1 MHISESTTW
10 KYAATETENWY
21 TPSFDASSWSSA
33 VAGSFPAFTGTDVN
47 RYYRTTLTVPS
58 DVSGFVA
65 FELGVYTEF
74 DYELYFN
81 GEQVLSGE
89 AITGAVYN
97 RISFPIHKL
106 PSDSVV
112 IAVAIHDATDA
123 DLFKGFFHFITPTS
137 NRVFDGSCNSNH
149 PADVSTEGMAMA
161 FDNNRNTKWY
171 ASSLPAYD
179 TYIYES
185 GREFINAYSIT
196 STGGQ
201 AVRRPT
207 AWTVSGSNDGTAW
220 TVVDQR
226 SAIHFTNMYQTLK
239 FALPHQSES
248 YSQYKIEFTA
258 VESGTAL
265 EIAIIQFL
273 IDDVAYASTPV
284 LSYPSTVELFVGQTD
299 IAILPNAGFQSFQ
312 ISPSLPAGLSFST
325 ESGTISG
332 SPATAAASASYE
344 VTATHVSTGTTSY
357 TATISLAVVACGTD
371 KTRVDIV
378 KKDAGLGT
386 ADQWILKSGETVIDS
401 HIGRDIMGSQIAGE
415 ESFAYCLTPGKYS
428 LTLSQ
433 KFGKGWH
440 NAAYIDVRVYL
451 DSTET
456 MNVLHYTLLPGEK
469 EATIDFNTAVLSNN
483 DMTSWN
489 YKADGTVPSNW
500 NAVSFSD
507 TWSTIPATRPSVAQS
522 VWLLRRA
529 VTVSSIT
536 GFMGFELRVY
546 ARAGVVVYLNGN
558 EYFRTNVVGDVTA
571 SSTASVTSSTPS
583 WKYFYGRVG
592 TGHLIAG
599 QNTFAIAIVNSD
611 STSTSM
617 DVKVS
622 LRLTTMNSMS
632 LGLDTTVTDTAHES
646 TATVGANL
654 FHGDYST
661 RFKAVWSS
669 EDIVITAAFNG
680 GVYANMYCLVA
691 SWNAPDNYP
700 GKWTISTSTDG
711 STFTEAVTADHN
723 QFSHIY
729 ERQCFTFNTPSAA
742 LRALRFT
749 VKAPS
754 VAEAVNIQL
763 DAIDLYF
770 VDPSQVT
777 IPTFTYEGTPITVYA
792 GADVVITPTTSY
804 YHGFTVSPDLP
815 AGLVLLDNGTIRGRV
830 ESVMD
835 PVLVTVSGKDFAG
848 NTVTG
853 TLSMLVVSCSDTH
866 SIVRFVTGDT
876 GGTGDRMVVGLTT
889 ADQTI
894 YYNDNIA
901 DYTLSI
907 DWAWCL
913 PADLYTF
920 TFVMKEGNN
929 WNSGYTIY
937 SGSTTS
943 TGTVNAAATP
953 VRIALS
959 TLQFIHEG
967 THEYEYVMPSE
978 STPTNYYLKSTTRNW
993 QTATPGNFP
1002 IVPKYTS
1009 IYCTTFNAS
1018 RLDLYGTV
1026 VIGVKVKGGFIMY
1039 LNDQEINRV
1048 NLGASATFN
1057 SPATDSFT
1065 TDTFVEYIDSA
1076 QLSLIQDG
1084 ENFICVEV
1092 HKKTASAE
1100 AENTFDMYIRPLAG
1114 GRDIIADGEAS
1125 ASHPGYYDGYYDER
1139 YPNLFDKITNNK
1151 WFSNDYACSNQYGQ
1165 YTFNNK
1171 RREYANY
1178 LVLYQANNNGRNPHT
1193 VKVLGSNTPDDENS
1207 WSILTSGSV
1216 SYPGAGY
1223 GYYTTFSFYPSKPYN
1238 SYRILLNGCNGEGIE
1253 LSEIVLYSNAIEGA
1267 FCRPSNGIP
1276 GALENGI
1283 SEGPCPDGYTGSISY
1298 RCTAGEF
1305 VEEARQC
1312 IPAAPKDLAYPE
1324 DTYDLMTKESYE
1336 IVPTFVGFDVTFTSL
1351 PSMPSGLT
1359 LNPSTGVISG
1369 TPTAEQIATRYMI
1382 LCKNDGGNDQVDI
1395 KISVTAKP
1403 IPVWVYIVIALVVVL
1418 IIAAVVVIVIVSL
1431 KKKKTAKK
1439 KPSSK
1444 KTLPKTV
1451 QPKPKDTGAKVAV

>member
-1 MHISESTTW
+1 MHISETTTW
-10 KYAATETENWY
+10 KYASTETENWY
-21 TPSFDASSWSSA
+21 TPTFDASSWSSA
-33 VAGSFPAFTGTDVN
+33 VAGSFPAFTSSDVS

-74 DYELYFN
+74 EYELYFN
-81 GEQVLSGE
+81 GEQVLSGD

-106 PSDSVV
+106 PSESVV
-112 IAVAIHDATDA
+112 IAVAIHDATDE
-123 DLFKGFFHFITPTS
+123 DYFKAFLHFIAPSS
-137 NRVFDGSCNSNH
+137 NRVFDGSCSSNH
-149 PADVSTEGMAMA
+149 QADSSTEGMAMA
-161 FDNNRNTKWY
+161 YDNNRNTKWY

-201 AVRRPT
+201 AARRPT
-207 AWTVSGSNDGTAW
+207 AWTVSASNDGSTW
-220 TVVDQR
+220 TVLDQR
-226 SAIHFTNMYQTLK
+226 SAIHFTNMYQTMK

-248 YSQYKIEFTA
+248 YAQYKIEFTA

-265 EIAIIQFL
+265 EIAVIQFL
-273 IDDVAYASTPV
+273 IDDVAYVSTPV
-284 LSYPSTVELFVGQTD
+284 LSYPSTVELFVGQTNV
-299 IAILPNAGFQSFQ
+299 AILPNAGFQSFE
-312 ISPSLPAGLSFST
+312 ISPSLPAGLSFSS

-332 SPATAAASASYE
+332 SPTAAAASASYE
-344 VTATHVSTGTTSY
+344 VTATHVSTGSTSY
-357 TATISLAVVACGTD
+357 TATISLAVIACGTD

-386 ADQWILKSGETVIDS
+386 ADQWILKSGDTVIDS
-401 HIGRDIMGSQIAGE
+401 QIGRDIMGSQVAGE
-415 ESFAYCLTPGKYS
+415 ESFSYCLTPGKYS

-451 DSTET
+451 DNTET
-456 MNVLHYTLLPGEK
+456 MNVLHYTLLPYEK
-469 EATIDFNTAVLSNN
+469 EATVDFNTAVLSNN
-483 DMTSWN
+483 DMTSWS

-507 TWSTIPATRPSVAQS
+507 TWSTIPETRPSVSQS

-536 GFMGFELRVY
+536 GYMGFELRVY

-558 EYFRTNVVGDVTA
+558 EYFRTNVDGAITG
-571 SSTASVTSSTPS
+571 SSTATVTSTTPS

-599 QNTFAIAIVNSD
+599 QNTIAIAIVNSN
-611 STSTSM
+611 SASASM

-622 LRLTTMNSMS
+622 LRLTTMNSIS
-632 LGLDTTVTDTAHES
+632 LGLDTTVTETSHES
-646 TATVGANL
+646 ATTVGSNL

-661 RFKAVWSS
+661 RFKSAWSNQ
-669 EDIVITAAFNG
+669 DIVITAAFNG
-680 GVYANMYCLVA
+680 AVYANMYCLVA

-749 VKAPS
+749 IKAP
-754 VAEAVNIQL
+754 AEAAAANIQL
-763 DAIDLYF
+763 NAIDLYF
-770 VDPSQVT
+770 VDPSQMT
-777 IPTFTYEGTPITVYA
+777 IPTFSYEDSPITIYA
-792 GADVVITPTTSY
+792 GADVVITPSTSY

-830 ESVMD
+830 ESVID
-835 PVLVTVSGKDFAG
+835 PVVVTVSGKDFAG
-848 NTVTG
+848 TTGTG
-853 TLSMLVVSCSDTH
+853 TLSLVVVSCSNTH
-866 SIVRFVTGDT
+866 SIIRFTTGDT
-876 GGTGDRMVVGLTT
+876 SGTGDRMVVGLTT
-889 ADQTI
+889 TDETI

-913 PADLYTF
+913 PTDLYTF
-920 TFVMKEGNN
+920 TFVMKEGSSWNN
-929 WNSGYTIY
+929 AYTLY
-937 SGSTTS
+937 AGSSTT
-943 TGTVNAAATP
+943 TGSVNAAATP
-953 VRIALS
+953 VSVTVS
-959 TLQFIHEG
+959 TLQFINEG
-967 THEYEYVMPSE
+967 SHTYEYVMPSE
-978 STPTNYYLKSTTRNW
+978 STPTDYYLKSTTRNW

-1002 IVPKYTS
+1002 TIPKYTS

-1018 RLDLYGTV
+1018 RLDLFGTV
-1026 VIGVKVKGGFIMY
+1026 VIGVKVSAGFIMY

-1048 NLGASATFN
+1048 NLGDSVDFN
-1057 SPATDSFT
+1057 TPATDKFD
-1065 TDTFVEYIDSA
+1065 TDTFVEYVGSA
-1076 QLSLIQDG
+1076 QLSLMQDG

-1092 HKKTASAE
+1092 HKKTANAN

-1114 GRDIIADGEAS
+1114 GRDIIADGVSS
-1125 ASHPGYYDGYYDER
+1125 ASHNGYHDTYYDER
-1139 YPNLFDKITNNK
+1139 YPNLFDKNTNNK
-1151 WFSNDYACSNQYGQ
+1151 WFSNDNSCSNQYGQ

-1171 RREYANY
+1171 RREYADY
-1178 LVLYQANNNGRNPHT
+1178 LVIYQANNNNRNPKT
-1193 VKVLGSNTPDDENS
+1193 VKVLGSNDPDDENS
-1207 WSILTSGSV
+1207 WTTLTTGSV
-1216 SYPGAGY
+1216 SYPGYGY
-1223 GYYTTFSFYPSKPYN
+1223 GYYATFSFYPAMPYN
-1238 SYRILLNGCNGEGIE
+1238 SYRIMFNGCNSEGIE
-1253 LSEIVLYSNAIEGA
+1253 VSEIVLYANAIEGG

-1276 GALENGI
+1276 GALENTLA
-1283 SEGPCPDGYTGSISY
+1283 EGPCPDGYTGSVSY

-1305 VEEARQC
+1305 VEEVSQC
-1312 IPAAPKDLAYPE
+1312 VPAAPKDLAYPE
-1324 DTYDLMTKESYE
+1324 KAYDLMTKEYYE
-1336 IVPTFVGFDVTFTSL
+1336 IVPTFVGFEVTFTSL
-1351 PSMPSGLT
+1351 PSMPSGLS
-1359 LNPSTGVISG
+1359 LNPTTGVISG
-1369 TPTAEQIATRYMI
+1369 TPDTEQVATRYMV
-1382 LCKNDGGNDQVDI
+1382 LCKNTGGNDQVDI
-1395 KISVTAKP
+1395 TISVTIKP
-1403 IPVWVYIVIALVVVL
+1403 TPVWVYIVIAVVVVL
-1418 IIAAVVVIVIVSL
+1418 IIAGIVVGVIFAL
-1431 KKKKTAKK
+1431 KKKKASKK
-1439 KPSSK
+1439 KPTLK
-1444 KTLPKTV
+1444 KTLPKV
-1451 QPKPKDTGAKVAV
+1451 AQPKPKETGVKVAV